1 MLCPYMVSR
10 WGHMRNPQWLLE
22 DTGGWVGKKVTAESR
37 WLNDNYREFVLSYLS
52 HVQLFE
58 TLWTVA
64 CQAPLSMEFSR
75 HIYWSGLPYPPPGIF
90 PTQGLNLCLLCL
102 LHWHVGCFFF
112 FFFTTSATW
121 EAHREFNKLNFQS
134 KLGGTR
140 DLFADC
146 RYFKQLCNTAENEAA
161 YKIMC
166 LYSIL

>member
-1 MLCPYMVSR
+1 M
-10 WGHMRNPQWLLE
+10 
-22 DTGGWVGKKVTAESR
+22 
-37 WLNDNYREFVLSYLS
+37 LSYLS

-58 TLWTVA
+58 TQWTIA

-75 HIYWSGLPYPPPGIF
+75 HIYWSGLPCPPPGIF

-102 LHWHVGCFFF
+102 LHWHVGFFVF
-112 FFFTTSATW
+112 FVCLFVCFTTSATW
-121 EAHREFNKLNFQS
+121 EAHREFNKLNNFQS

>member
-1 MLCPYMVSR
+1 MDCSLPGSSVHGILQAHILEWIAIPSSR
-10 WGHMRNPQWLLE
+10 
-22 DTGGWVGKKVTAESR
+22 D
-37 WLNDNYREFVLSYLS
+37 
-52 HVQLFE
+52 
-58 TLWTVA
+58 
-64 CQAPLSMEFSR
+64 
-75 HIYWSGLPYPPPGIF
+75 LPNPGIELVSLMS
-90 PTQGLNLCLLCL
+90 TALACGL
-102 LHWHVGCFFF
+102 FFF